1 MNEKFKKWNWNSNP
15 FVLKIDPKLFTGY
28 EEQIKAALD
37 HIDNGHKIAI
47 LTGVTGSG
55 KTSMLKWIEF
65 NTHEHVL
72 YVSKPPVTPE
82 VFVDIFTDLFHT
94 SWIEK
99 IFKIKPNLHNL
110 PQYVNKKVKNGRLIF
125 LLDEAHETDK
135 NVLEWLR
142 VLIDQIEGVSV
153 IMAGLPSLE
162 QNVRDKLE
170 TLDQRITTRIS
181 LQALDKNSTRDL
193 VRKRIEA
200 VGGSGI
206 IPFTE
211 EAINRIFENTGGFPR
226 EVLKKCDRLVNTVE
240 KDSIDFSDVQG
251 HREVEVSNVR
261 VDEPVVT
268 FSPKPPSK
276 EQLTNLPY
284 KQKKIIELL
293 GKSDWLTPSSIVEQL
308 EFKSYKSD
316 SHAARSINNILH
328 RLMLDGFVQRE
339 ARGKAFMYALTPKIK
354 TTLVEN

>member
-15 FVLKIDPKLFTGY
+15 FVLRIDPKLFTGY
-28 EEQIKAALD
+28 ETQVNAALD
-37 HIDNGHKIAI
+37 HINNGHKIAL
-47 LTGVTGSG
+47 LTGSTGSG
-55 KTSMLKWIEF
+55 KTSMLKWIEY
-65 NTHEHVL
+65 NLKSNVL
-72 YVSKPPVTPE
+72 YVSKPPVKPE
-82 VFVDIFTDLFHT
+82 VFSDIFLDIYPLGIF
-94 SWIEK
+94 EK
-99 IFKIKPNLHNL
+99 LLRKKPTLHNL
-110 PQYVNKKVKNGRLIF
+110 PQYVNKHVKGSQLVF

-135 NVLEWLR
+135 EVLEWLR
-142 VLIDQIEGVSV
+142 VLIDQIENVSV

-181 LQALDKNSTRDL
+181 LQALNRDDTKDL
-193 VRKRIEA
+193 IRKRIES

-206 IPFTE
+206 APFTE
-211 EAINRIFENTGGFPR
+211 QAIDRIFEKTGGFPR
-226 EVLKKCDRLVNTVE
+226 EVLKQCDKIINTTE
-240 KDSIDFSDVQG
+240 KDEIDAADIQEY
-251 HREVEVSNVR
+251 REFEEPNVR

-276 EQLTNLPY
+276 EQLTTLPY

-293 GKSDWLTPSSIVEQL
+293 GKSDWLTPGSIVEQL

-316 SHAARSINNILH
+316 SHAVRSINNILH

-354 TTLVEN
+354 TLLVEN